1 MVFNSILHDM
11 KFVGEI
17 TDPIHKFIRFTELEK
32 KIIDSNVF
40 QRLRR
45 IKQLAGAHL
54 VYPAAQHSRFEHSL
68 GTMHVAGLA
77 GEHLFSIGVIDKESI
92 QELRVASLL
101 HDIGHGPFSHLFEE
115 ALKVTGNSN
124 HETLGAKII
133 CKTELG
139 DILSDYGFSPQTIS
153 EISFGNSKV
162 KFKNEII
169 SGSLSSD
176 LMDYLPRDG
185 YFTGVEYGKV
195 DYNRIINS
203 FRVTDSKSLAL
214 DISSFYS
221 FESMII
227 SRFEMFRAVYFH
239 KTVRSAEVM
248 LLHSILLSSDILNL
262 KGLALTDYLNLT
274 DESIICTI
282 SSSRNN
288 KAAQE
293 MISNYLD
300 RKLLKCVYERFIR
313 KRDNYTK
320 LNRDKIEELRL
331 EIARLAKI
339 DEKKIFLDTYG
350 ISLVPL
356 APNKQE
362 MKSILLVSED
372 EFFKQPVSN
381 LPLVNSITGYLDMIR
396 VYTNHKDR
404 KKITKIS
411 KDVLD
416 KELPEKQ

>member
-1 MVFNSILHDM
+1 M

-17 TDPIHKFIRFTELEK
+17 ADPIHKFIRFTDLER
-32 KIIDSNVF
+32 KIIDSSVF

-68 GTMHVAGLA
+68 GTMHVAGIA
-77 GEHLFSIGVIDKESI
+77 GEHLFSIGAIDKDSI
-92 QELRVASLL
+92 QELRAASLL

-115 ALKVTGNSN
+115 ALKVTGNKN
-124 HETLGAKII
+124 HETIGEEII
-133 CKTELG
+133 CKTELS
-139 DILSDYGFSPQTIS
+139 DILSGFGYSPKTIS

-185 YFTGVEYGKV
+185 FFTGVEYGKV

-203 FRVTDSKSLAL
+203 FRVTDNQNLAL

-248 LLHSILLSSDILNL
+248 LLHSILLSSEELNL
-262 KGLALTDYLNLT
+262 PSLSLDYYLKLTD
-274 DESIICTI
+274 DSILWMM
-282 SSSRNN
+282 SSSQNN
-288 KAAQE
+288 KIAKE
-293 MISNYLD
+293 MISNYFE

-331 EIARLAKI
+331 KIARLANI
-339 DEKKIFLDTYG
+339 DERKIFLDTYG

-356 APNKQE
+356 APNKKE

-404 KKITKIS
+404 KNITNIS

>member
-1 MVFNSILHDM
+1 MFNSIEHM

-17 TDPIHKFIRFTELEK
+17 ADPIHKFIRFTDLEK
-32 KIIDSNVF
+32 KIIDSSVF

-54 VYPAAQHSRFEHSL
+54 VYPSAQHSRFEHSL

-77 GEHLFSIGVIDKESI
+77 GDHLFSLGVIDKESI

-115 ALKVTGNSN
+115 ALKVTGNKN
-124 HETLGAKII
+124 HETLGADII
-133 CKTELG
+133 RKTELN
-139 DILSDYGFSPQTIS
+139 DILSAFGYSAKTIS

-169 SGSLSSD
+169 SGSLSAD

-185 YFTGVEYGKV
+185 FFTGVEYGKV

-203 FRVTDSKSLAL
+203 FRVTDNQSLAL

-221 FESMII
+221 FESMIV

-248 LLHSILLSSDILNL
+248 LLHSILLSSQELNL
-262 KGLALTDYLNLT
+262 AGLSLNDYLKLTD
-274 DESIICTI
+274 DSILWMM
-282 SSSRNN
+282 SSTQNN
-288 KAAQE
+288 KIARE
-293 MISNYLD
+293 MISNYLG

-331 EIARLAKI
+331 KIARLANI
-339 DEKKIFLDTYG
+339 DEWKIFLDTYG

-356 APNKQE
+356 APNKKE

-404 KKITKIS
+404 KNITNIS

>member
-1 MVFNSILHDM
+1 M

-17 TDPIHKFIRFTELEK
+17 ADPIHKFIRFTDLER
-32 KIIDSNVF
+32 KIIDSSVF

-54 VYPAAQHSRFEHSL
+54 VYPGAQHSRFEHSL

-92 QELRVASLL
+92 QELRAASLL

-115 ALKVTGNSN
+115 ALKVTGNKN
-124 HETLGAKII
+124 HETIGEEII
-133 CKTELG
+133 CKTELS
-139 DILSDYGFSPQTIS
+139 DILSGFGYSPKTIS

-169 SGSLSSD
+169 SGSLSAD

-185 YFTGVEYGKV
+185 FFTGVEYGKV

-203 FRVTDSKSLAL
+203 FRVTDNQNLAL

-248 LLHSILLSSDILNL
+248 LLHSILLSSKELNL
-262 KGLALTDYLNLT
+262 PGLSLDDYLKLTD
-274 DESIICTI
+274 DSILWMI
-282 SSSRNN
+282 SSSQNN
-288 KAAQE
+288 KIAKE
-293 MISNYLD
+293 MISNYFE

-331 EIARLAKI
+331 KIARLANI
-339 DEKKIFLDTYG
+339 DERKIFLDTYG

-356 APNKQE
+356 APNKKE

-404 KKITKIS
+404 KNITNIS

>member
-1 MVFNSILHDM
+1 M

-17 TDPIHKFIRFTELEK
+17 ADPIHKYIRFTELEK
-32 KIIDSNVF
+32 KIIDSKVF

-68 GTMHVAGLA
+68 GTMHLAGLA
-77 GEHLFSIGVIDKESI
+77 GEHLFSIGVLDKESI
-92 QELRVASLL
+92 QELRIAALL

-115 ALKVTGNSN
+115 ALKATRNKN
-124 HETLGAKII
+124 HESIGEEII
-133 CKTELG
+133 CKTELS
-139 DILSDYGFSPQTIS
+139 DILSGFGYSPSVIS

-185 YFTGVEYGKV
+185 FFTGVEYGKV
-195 DYNRIINS
+195 DHNRIINS
-203 FRVTDSKSLAL
+203 FRVTNNGSLAL

-227 SRFEMFRAVYFH
+227 SRYEMFRAVYFH

-248 LLHSILLSSDILNL
+248 LLHSLLLSSEILNL
-262 KGLALTDYLNLT
+262 SKISLTDYLKLT
-274 DESIICTI
+274 DDSILLKI
-282 SSSRNN
+282 SSSPNN
-288 KAAQE
+288 E
-293 MISNYLD
+293 MAKEMVSNYME

-313 KRDNYTK
+313 KRDNFTK

-331 EIARLAKI
+331 KIARLSNI
-339 DEKKIFLDTYG
+339 DEKRIFLDTYG

-404 KKITKIS
+404 KKIANIS
-411 KDVLD
+411 KNVLD
-416 KELPEKQ
+416 KELPEK

>member
-1 MVFNSILHDM
+1 MVFNSIEHM

-17 TDPIHKFIRFTELEK
+17 ADPIHKFIRFTDLEK
-32 KIIDSNVF
+32 KIIDSSVF

-54 VYPAAQHSRFEHSL
+54 VYPSAQHSRFEHSL

-77 GEHLFSIGVIDKESI
+77 GDHLFSLGVIDKESI

-115 ALKVTGNSN
+115 ALKVTGNKN
-124 HETLGAKII
+124 HETLGADII
-133 CKTELG
+133 RKTELN
-139 DILSDYGFSPQTIS
+139 DILSAFGYSAKTIS

-169 SGSLSSD
+169 SGSLSAD

-185 YFTGVEYGKV
+185 FFTGVEYGKV

-203 FRVTDSKSLAL
+203 FRVTDKQSLAL

-248 LLHSILLSSDILNL
+248 LLHSILLSSQELNL
-262 KGLALTDYLNLT
+262 AGLSLNDYLKLTD
-274 DESIICTI
+274 DSILWVM
-282 SSSRNN
+282 SSSQNN
-288 KAAQE
+288 KIARE
-293 MISNYLD
+293 MISNYLE

-331 EIARLAKI
+331 KIARLANI
-339 DEKKIFLDTYG
+339 DERKIFLDTYG

-356 APNKQE
+356 APNKKE

-404 KKITKIS
+404 KNITNIS

>member
-1 MVFNSILHDM
+1 M

-153 EISFGNSKV
+153 EISLGNSKV

-185 YFTGVEYGKV
+185 FFTGVEYGKV
-195 DYNRIINS
+195 DHNRIINS

-262 KGLALTDYLNLT
+262 KRLALTDYLKLT

>member
-1 MVFNSILHDM
+1 M

-185 YFTGVEYGKV
+185 LFTGVEYGKV
-195 DYNRIINS
+195 DHNRIINS

-262 KGLALTDYLNLT
+262 KELALTDYLKLT

>member
-1 MVFNSILHDM
+1 M

-17 TDPIHKFIRFTELEK
+17 ADPIHKFIRFTDLEK
-32 KIIDSNVF
+32 KIIDSRVF

-77 GEHLFSIGVIDKESI
+77 GEHLFSLGVIDKESI

-115 ALKVTGNSN
+115 ALKVTSNKN
-124 HETLGAKII
+124 HETIGAEII
-133 CKTELG
+133 CKTELN
-139 DILSDYGFSPQTIS
+139 DILSGFGYSGKTIS

-169 SGSLSSD
+169 SGSLSAD

-185 YFTGVEYGKV
+185 FFTGVEYGKV

-203 FRVTDSKSLAL
+203 FRVTESQSLAL

-248 LLHSILLSSDILNL
+248 LLHSILLSSKELNL
-262 KGLALTDYLNLT
+262 ASLSLEDYLKLTD
-274 DESIICTI
+274 DSILWKM
-282 SSSRNN
+282 SSSQNN
-288 KAAQE
+288 KTAKE

-320 LNRDKIEELRL
+320 LKRDKIEELRL
-331 EIARLAKI
+331 KIARLANI
-339 DEKKIFLDTYG
+339 DERKIFLDTYG

-356 APNKQE
+356 APNKKE

-404 KKITKIS
+404 KNITNIS

>member
-1 MVFNSILHDM
+1 M
-11 KFVGEI
+11 KYVGEI
-17 TDPIHKFIRFTELEK
+17 ADPIHKYIRFTELEK
-32 KIIDSNVF
+32 KIIDSKVF

-68 GTMHVAGLA
+68 GTMHLAGLA
-77 GEHLFSIGVIDKESI
+77 GEHLFSIGVLDKESI
-92 QELRVASLL
+92 QELRIAALL

-115 ALKVTGNSN
+115 ALKATSNKN
-124 HETLGAKII
+124 HESIGAEII
-133 CKTELG
+133 CKTELS
-139 DILSDYGFSPQTIS
+139 DILSGFGYSPSVIS

-185 YFTGVEYGKV
+185 FFTGVEYGKV

-203 FRVTDSKSLAL
+203 FRVTNNGSLAL

-227 SRFEMFRAVYFH
+227 SRYEMFRAVYFH

-248 LLHSILLSSDILNL
+248 LLHSLLLSSEILNL
-262 KGLALTDYLNLT
+262 SKISLTDYLKLT
-274 DESIICTI
+274 DDSILLKI
-282 SSSRNN
+282 SSSPNN
-288 KAAQE
+288 E
-293 MISNYLD
+293 MAKEMVSNYME

-313 KRDNYTK
+313 KRDNFTK

-331 EIARLAKI
+331 KIARLSNI
-339 DEKKIFLDTYG
+339 DEKRIFLDTYG

-404 KKITKIS
+404 KKIANIS
-411 KDVLD
+411 KNVLG
-416 KELPEKQ
+416 KELPEK

>member
-1 MVFNSILHDM
+1 
-11 KFVGEI
+11 
-17 TDPIHKFIRFTELEK
+17 
-32 KIIDSNVF
+32 
-40 QRLRR
+40 
-45 IKQLAGAHL
+45 
-54 VYPAAQHSRFEHSL
+54 
-68 GTMHVAGLA
+68 
-77 GEHLFSIGVIDKESI
+77 
-92 QELRVASLL
+92 
-101 HDIGHGPFSHLFEE
+101 
-115 ALKVTGNSN
+115 
-124 HETLGAKII
+124 
-133 CKTELG
+133 
-139 DILSDYGFSPQTIS
+139 
-153 EISFGNSKV
+153 
-162 KFKNEII
+162 
-169 SGSLSSD
+169 
-176 LMDYLPRDG
+176 
-185 YFTGVEYGKV
+185 
-195 DYNRIINS
+195 
-203 FRVTDSKSLAL
+203 
-214 DISSFYS
+214 
-221 FESMII
+221 
-227 SRFEMFRAVYFH
+227 MFRAVYFH

>member
-1 MVFNSILHDM
+1 M

-139 DILSDYGFSPQTIS
+139 DILSDYGFSPRTIS

-185 YFTGVEYGKV
+185 LFTGVEYGKV
-195 DYNRIINS
+195 DHNRIINS

-262 KGLALTDYLNLT
+262 KELALTDYLKLT